1 MDISS
6 ARGKPYSNGFGMK
19 TMFQMT
25 IPVDDMPPPF
35 QDNRA
40 NKNYDLLQN
49 TAYCRDGKQRVP
61 TPERLA
67 VLELAESLEKH
78 KLRRQQQLLLDI
90 AQRY

>member
-1 MDISS
+1 MDIPS
-6 ARGKPYSNGFGMK
+6 ARGRSHNGGMK

-25 IPVDDMPPPF
+25 IPIDDIPPPF
-35 QDNRA
+35 RDTAA

-67 VLELAESLEKH
+67 VLELAYSGEKH
-78 KLRRQQQLLLDI
+78 QLRRQQQLLLDI
-90 AQRY
+90 AQR